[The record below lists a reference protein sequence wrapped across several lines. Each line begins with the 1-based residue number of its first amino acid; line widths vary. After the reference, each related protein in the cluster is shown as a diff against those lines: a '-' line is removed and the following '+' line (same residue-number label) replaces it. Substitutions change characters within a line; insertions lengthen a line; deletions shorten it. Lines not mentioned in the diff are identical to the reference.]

1 LARTAL
7 HAAHSASVAALVHG
21 TAALHPATGTHSL
34 AATTLHATT
43 AATTATAA
51 TAAFRHRHTTTQR
64 SNQRGNYQHVL
75 AHDLLLSHER
85 MNWLRVQYMPG
96 I

>member
-1 LARTAL
+1 L
-7 HAAHSASVAALVHG
+7 H
-21 TAALHPATGTHSL
+21 
-34 AATTLHATT
+34 ATTLHATAT
-43 AATTATAA
+43 ALHGTGLHAA
-51 TAAFRHRHTTTQR
+51 TATLHATATTTAALRHRRTATQR

-85 MNWLRVQYMPG
+85 MNWLRIQYMPG